1 MNKVDVYNSDYTK
14 LNHAYILIYNAYTK
28 LIQCPD
34 YDEEALVAM
43 EGILRIFNP
52 LLDKIKSEMTVQT
65 RYKDGTDSQNQD
77 GAEETMPGEQEPDS
91 GGGKQ
96 NIFQI
101 SSASGYSSAADEPEE
116 SSESTGKGKI
126 LRGFFSRHRGND
138 DE

>member
-34 YDEEALVAM
+34 YDEQALAAM

-65 RYKDGTDSQNQD
+65 RYKDGSDSQG
-77 GAEETMPGEQEPDS
+77 GAEETMPGEQEPGS
-91 GGGKQ
+91 NGGKQ

-101 SSASGYSSAADEPEE
+101 SSAPGYSSVEDEPEE
-116 SSESTGKGKI
+116 NSESGGKGKI
-126 LRGFFSRHRGND
+126 FRGFFSHHSDG